1 LPNFSLYPL
10 IHGITHKRKSINYQ
24 SNETINFRNGQ
35 GPQFFQH
42 LVQASFRSVPLAI
55 RKWTETPWLVREA
68 GRKTLVDKLLD
79 QIQNVLLLHAQNS
92 FLLVVPLD
100 LRRRKGLGGRKLNAQ
115 NLEWARMFVAINTIV
130 CFYFGINLFSNISLI
145 SWVVPCLITERV

>member
-1 LPNFSLYPL
+1 
-10 IHGITHKRKSINYQ
+10 
-24 SNETINFRNGQ
+24 
-35 GPQFFQH
+35 
-42 LVQASFRSVPLAI
+42 
-55 RKWTETPWLVREA
+55 VREA

-92 FLLVVPLD
+92 FLVVPLD
-100 LRRRKGLGGRKLNAQ
+100 LRRRKGLGRIKLNAQ

-145 SWVVPCLITERV
+145 S